1 MIIDHTS
8 PYYQRPAHAARYNG
22 AFYYSEE
29 IVKNIIP
36 NVSTDRSWL
45 TINAKDAPVPN
56 GSIVFIHNNLHPEYY
71 SWLSRRKD
79 LILVCGIPETMEL
92 VRHLGTPIYLPI
104 SIDVD
109 YVKQF
114 RAHKT
119 RQVCFAG
126 RASKKNVHLTNNNIP
141 DGVDLLQAMP
151 REELL
156 ERMARYRYVYAVGR
170 TALEAKVL
178 QCKILP
184 YDVRFP
190 DVKRWQVVDNKEAAE
205 MLQVALNKIDG

>member
-1 MIIDHTS
+1 MIIDHNS
-8 PYYQRPAHAARYNG
+8 PYYQRPQHAGRYNG

-45 TINAKDAPVPN
+45 TINAKDAPVPS
-56 GSIVFIHNNLHPEYY
+56 GTIVFIHNNKYPEFY
-71 SWLSRRKD
+71 SWLKGKKD
-79 LILVCGIPETMEL
+79 LILVCGIPETMDM

-119 RQVCFAG
+119 RDVCYAG
-126 RASKKNVHLTNNNIP
+126 RASKKENLPN
-141 DGVDLLQAMP
+141 GVDLLQGMP

-156 ERMARYRYVYAVGR
+156 ERMARYRSVYAVGR

-178 QCKILP
+178 KCKILP
-184 YDVRFP
+184 YDERFP
-190 DVKRWQVVDNKEAAE
+190 DVKRWNVIDNSEAAE
-205 MLQVALNKIDG
+205 MLQLELNNIDG